1 MNKVSK
7 VLIAS
12 LAVLFMA
19 GCTVTP
25 KTKKV
30 EVVDVANDK
39 LQLNIPNPA
48 PLELREFDWII
59 ITEENAEQIWEL
71 LKKENEG
78 VALFALRHGDYKNL
92 SLNIKDIRSQIGEY
106 VFILKKYREYYEGDK

>member
-1 MNKVSK
+1 MSNVKK
-7 VLIAS
+7 IVLAS
-12 LAVLFMA
+12 LVVLFMS
-19 GCTVTP
+19 GCSITA

-30 EVVDVANDK
+30 VVSDVPTEK
-39 LQLNIPNPA
+39 LPLNIKDPA
-48 PLELREFDWII
+48 PLELRDFDWII

-92 SLNIKDIRSQIGEY
+92 SLNVKDIRARLGEY
-106 VFILKKYREYYEGDK
+106 VFILKKYREYYEGEK